1 MTSTLRRIL
10 ANLPYLAIVAIIAL
24 IPLFIS
30 NSYYIQV
37 LIFIGIY
44 IILTLSLNL
53 LNGYV
58 GLLSIGHAAFYGIGA
73 YASAKLVMEAGAPFP
88 LAMLGAGLIA
98 GVFGYLIAKPTLRLS
113 GIYMTLATLGFNM
126 IFFLI
131 AQNWMSFTN
140 GPLGIMDIPPPSIF
154 GYVIESRTQYY
165 YLICFLVLL
174 TIGSMHRLM
183 TCRFGRALVGIRENE
198 LAAEAVGVNT
208 TRYKIQAFVLAAFY
222 AGIAGSY
229 YAHFVKY
236 ISPDSFYIY
245 ESFILLA
252 MLAFGGQGNLIG
264 PVAGAA
270 ILIVIPEMFRFLQE
284 YRMLVY
290 GSVLIIMMLVRRQG
304 LLGGK
309 NYSLRLT
316 WFDEQQ
322 KTVYTRGINFYRQSK
337 NGITGNQKR
346 NEGFRGTG
354 GASRGFPANQC
365 RGNHQP
371 DWTQWCRQDNP
382 V

>member
-1 MTSTLRRIL
+1 MKRPLRRIL
-10 ANLPYLAIVAIIAL
+10 ANLPYLAIVAIVVF

-30 NSYYIQV
+30 NLYHIQV

-44 IILTLSLNL
+44 IILALSLNL

-73 YASAKLVMEAGAPFP
+73 YASAKLVIEVGVPFP
-88 LAMLGAGLIA
+88 LAMLGSGMIA
-98 GVFGYLIAKPTLRLS
+98 GIFGYVIAKPTLRLS

-131 AQNWMSFTN
+131 LQNWMSFTN
-140 GPLGIMDIPPPSIF
+140 GPLGIMDIPPPDIF
-154 GYVIESRTQYY
+154 GYVIESRVQYY
-165 YLICFLVLL
+165 YFIVFLVLL
-174 TIGSMHRLM
+174 TIASMHRLM
-183 TCRFGRALVGIRENE
+183 NCRFGRALVGIRENE
-198 LAAEAVGVNT
+198 LAAEAMGVHT

-264 PVAGAA
+264 PVVGAA
-270 ILIVIPEMFRFLQE
+270 VLIIIPEVFRFLQE

-290 GSVLIIMMLVRRQG
+290 GSVLIVMMLVRRQG

-309 NYSLRLT
+309 NYSLRLP
-316 WFDEQQ
+316 WFDDQP
-322 KTVYTRGINFYRQSK
+322 KAVYTRGDKFLP
-337 NGITGNQKR
+337 T
-346 NEGFRGTG
+346 E
-354 GASRGFPANQC
+354 
-365 RGNHQP
+365 
-371 DWTQWCRQDNP
+371 
-382 V
+382 

>member
-1 MTSTLRRIL
+1 MTGILRRIL
-10 ANLPYLAIVAIIAL
+10 ANSPYLAIVAVIAL
-24 IPLFIS
+24 VPLFIR
-30 NSYYIQV
+30 NTYYIQI
-37 LIFIGIY
+37 LIFIGLY
-44 IILTLSLNL
+44 SILALSLNL

-73 YASAKLVMEAGAPFP
+73 YASAKLVMEVGLPFP
-88 LAMLGAGLIA
+88 LAMFGSGIIA
-98 GVFGYLIAKPTLRLS
+98 GIFGYLIAKPTLRLS

-126 IFFLI
+126 IFFLVL
-131 AQNWMSFTN
+131 QNWMSFTN

-154 GYVIESRTQYY
+154 GYVIESRIQYY
-165 YLICFLVLL
+165 YLIFFLLLL

-198 LAAEAVGVNT
+198 LAAEAMGVHT

-264 PVAGAA
+264 PVVGAA
-270 ILIVIPEMFRFLQE
+270 ILIVIPEVFRFLQE

-316 WFDEQQ
+316 RFDDQRE
-322 KTVYTRGINFYRQSK
+322 TVYTRGDKFLP
-337 NGITGNQKR
+337 T
-346 NEGFRGTG
+346 E
-354 GASRGFPANQC
+354 
-365 RGNHQP
+365 
-371 DWTQWCRQDNP
+371 
-382 V
+382 

>member
-1 MTSTLRRIL
+1 MPPILRRIL

-24 IPLFIS
+24 IPLFIG
-30 NSYYIQV
+30 NLYYIQV

-44 IILTLSLNL
+44 SILALSLNL

-73 YASAKLVMEAGAPFP
+73 YASAKLVMELGMPFP
-88 LAMLGAGLIA
+88 LAMLGSGLIA
-98 GVFGYLIAKPTLRLS
+98 GAFGYLIAKPTLKLS

-126 IFFLI
+126 IFFLVL
-131 AQNWMSFTN
+131 QNWMSFTN
-140 GPLGIMDIPPPSIF
+140 GPLGIMDIPPPSLF
-154 GYVIESRTQYY
+154 GYEIESRIQYY
-165 YLICFLVLL
+165 YLIFFLVLL
-174 TIGSMHRLM
+174 TIGSIHRLM

-198 LAAEAVGVNT
+198 LAAEAMGVHT

-264 PVAGAA
+264 PVVGAA
-270 ILIVIPEMFRFLQE
+270 VLIIIPEVFRFLQE

-304 LLGGK
+304 LLGGRH
-309 NYSLRLT
+309 YSLRLT
-316 WFDEQQ
+316 RFDDQQ
-322 KTVYTRGINFYRQSK
+322 QTVYTRGDKFLP
-337 NGITGNQKR
+337 T
-346 NEGFRGTG
+346 E
-354 GASRGFPANQC
+354 
-365 RGNHQP
+365 
-371 DWTQWCRQDNP
+371 
-382 V
+382 

>member
-1 MTSTLRRIL
+1 MTRTLRRIL
-10 ANLPYLAIVAIIAL
+10 ANLPYLAIVAILAL

-30 NSYYIQV
+30 NLYYIQI

-44 IILTLSLNL
+44 SILALSLNL

-73 YASAKLVMEAGAPFP
+73 YASAKLVMDVGLPFP
-88 LAMLGAGLIA
+88 LAMLGSGIIA
-98 GVFGYLIAKPTLRLS
+98 GFFGYVIAKPTLRLS

-126 IFFLI
+126 IFFLVL
-131 AQNWMSFTN
+131 QNWMSVTN

-154 GYVIESRTQYY
+154 GYLIESRVQYY
-165 YLICFLVLL
+165 YLIFFLVLL

-198 LAAEAVGVNT
+198 LAAEAMGIHT

-229 YAHFVKY
+229 YAHFIKY

-264 PVAGAA
+264 PVVGAA
-270 ILIVIPEMFRFLQE
+270 VLIIIPEVFRFLQE

-290 GSVLIIMMLVRRQG
+290 GSVLVIMMLVRRQG

-309 NYSLRLT
+309 SYSLRLT
-316 WFDEQQ
+316 RFDDQQ
-322 KTVYTRGINFYRQSK
+322 QAVY
-337 NGITGNQKR
+337 
-346 NEGFRGTG
+346 
-354 GASRGFPANQC
+354 SRGDKFLP
-365 RGNHQP
+365 
-371 DWTQWCRQDNP
+371 TE
-382 V
+382 

>member
-1 MTSTLRRIL
+1 MPQPLRSIL
-10 ANLPYLAIVAIIAL
+10 ANLPYIVIVAILAV
-24 IPLFIS
+24 IPAVVTNL
-30 NSYYIQV
+30 YYIQV

-44 IILTLSLNL
+44 IILALSLNL

-73 YASAKLVMEAGAPFP
+73 YASAKLVMVVGLPFP
-88 LAMLGAGLIA
+88 LAMLGAGAVA
-98 GVFGYLIAKPTLRLS
+98 GIFGYFIAKTTLRLS

-126 IFFLI
+126 IFFLVL
-131 AQNWMSFTN
+131 QNWMSFTN
-140 GPLGIMDIPPPSIF
+140 GPLGIMDIPPPSIL
-154 GYVIESRTQYY
+154 GYVIETRIQYY
-165 YLICFLVLL
+165 YLIFVLVLV

-198 LAAEAVGVNT
+198 LAAEAMGVNT

-229 YAHFVKY
+229 YAHFIKY

-264 PVAGAA
+264 PVVGAA
-270 ILIVIPEMFRFLQE
+270 VLIIIPELFRFLQE

-290 GSVLIIMMLVRRQG
+290 GGVLIIMMLVRRQG
-304 LLGGK
+304 LLGGRD
-309 NYSLRLT
+309 YSLRLH
-316 WFDEQQ
+316 WFDEPE
-322 KTVYTRGINFYRQSK
+322 KIVYTRGDKFLP
-337 NGITGNQKR
+337 T
-346 NEGFRGTG
+346 E
-354 GASRGFPANQC
+354 
-365 RGNHQP
+365 
-371 DWTQWCRQDNP
+371 
-382 V
+382 

>member
-1 MTSTLRRIL
+1 MTPILRRIL
-10 ANLPYLAIVAIIAL
+10 ANSPYLAIVAIIAL
-24 IPLFIS
+24 LPLVIS
-30 NSYYIQV
+30 NQYYIQI
-37 LIFIGIY
+37 LIFIGLY
-44 IILTLSLNL
+44 SILALSLNL

-58 GLLSIGHAAFYGIGA
+58 GLLSIGHAAFYGVGA
-73 YASAKLVMEAGAPFP
+73 YASAKLVMEVGIPFP
-88 LAMLGAGLIA
+88 LAMLGAGIVA
-98 GVFGYLIAKPTLRLS
+98 GAFGYLIAKPTLRLS

-126 IFFLI
+126 IFFLVL
-131 AQNWMSFTN
+131 QNWMSFTN

-154 GYVIESRTQYY
+154 GYVIESRIQYY
-165 YLICFLVLL
+165 YLIFFLVLL

-198 LAAEAVGVNT
+198 LAAEAMGVHT

-264 PVAGAA
+264 PVVGAA
-270 ILIVIPEMFRFLQE
+270 VLIIIPEVFRFLQE

-304 LLGGK
+304 LLGGRH
-309 NYSLRLT
+309 YSLRLT
-316 WFDEQQ
+316 RFDDRKQV
-322 KTVYTRGINFYRQSK
+322 VY
-337 NGITGNQKR
+337 
-346 NEGFRGTG
+346 
-354 GASRGFPANQC
+354 SRGDKFLP
-365 RGNHQP
+365 
-371 DWTQWCRQDNP
+371 TE
-382 V
+382 